1 MNVFGI
7 RRPGEF
13 SLPTEEGG
21 ELGMISLKWI
31 VEFLQRR
38 WMLIAAIAT
47 PVFIIALVAL
57 MLQPSKYTAA
67 ALMLMNPDQD
77 RVLAQDQM
85 ITANGSPAAPV
96 VDSQIEVL
104 RSPALAGRL
113 VDALGLVNDPEWN
126 KALRTPGGARDARLT
141 PEQRQRELDRE
152 RQHVVASVNDA
163 IGVHRRGVTYA
174 VEVSVTTSNPQRAAL
189 MANRLVDL
197 FQQYQTEEAAASATR
212 ANSWL
217 AARVADLRTEVQRKE
232 AAAQEYQEQNGL
244 LSTQSGLL
252 TEQQTTSLQ
261 TSLMQA
267 RSDLAEKTARY
278 DLLQRM
284 VSSGASVDT
293 LDGVLNSPVI
303 SALRTQEAD
312 IARREAD
319 LASRYVDTYPALVD
333 IRAEHKSI
341 RDQINAEIGRIS
353 AGMLNDVEVARS
365 RLTSAQQSMNSVQGQ
380 LAGSDQ
386 QMVHLRQLQRDAQT
400 SREVFEDFQ
409 QRYYQITG
417 QGSLHD
423 APAQLVASASPPSER
438 SSPKLSM
445 SLVLSMALGLGI
457 GLVAGFL
464 VEALDE
470 GLTSTDDLE
479 RKVGL
484 SALASIPKLTP
495 KELRPFADSPTP
507 VGVYLLEKQMSVFAE
522 AFRVLRA
529 SILFA
534 AHQAKTQVVAITSAT
549 PNEGKTT
556 TALCF
561 GRVAALSGQRVMIID
576 CDLRRR
582 TLKKLLNIEPAAG
595 LIQVLSGKATW
606 QEAAYLDEASGA
618 QVLSLTGWTFNPK
631 EIFGAEGMNRL
642 IAELRESFDLIVLD
656 CAPVLAVAETR
667 VVAAQA
673 DCTLVIARWRKTPV
687 RAIRAAIQQLQAGGA
702 ILRGVVING
711 VDRRAPYYYSYPEY
725 HASEV

>member
-1 MNVFGI
+1 
-7 RRPGEF
+7 
-13 SLPTEEGG
+13 
-21 ELGMISLKWI
+21 
-31 VEFLQRR
+31 
-38 WMLIAAIAT
+38 
-47 PVFIIALVAL
+47 
-57 MLQPSKYTAA
+57 
-67 ALMLMNPDQD
+67 
-77 RVLAQDQM
+77 
-85 ITANGSPAAPV
+85 
-96 VDSQIEVL
+96 
-104 RSPALAGRL
+104 
-113 VDALGLVNDPEWN
+113 
-126 KALRTPGGARDARLT
+126 
-141 PEQRQRELDRE
+141 
-152 RQHVVASVNDA
+152 
-163 IGVHRRGVTYA
+163 
-174 VEVSVTTSNPQRAAL
+174 
-189 MANRLVDL
+189 
-197 FQQYQTEEAAASATR
+197 
-212 ANSWL
+212 
-217 AARVADLRTEVQRKE
+217 
-232 AAAQEYQEQNGL
+232 
-244 LSTQSGLL
+244 
-252 TEQQTTSLQ
+252 
-261 TSLMQA
+261 
-267 RSDLAEKTARY
+267 
-278 DLLQRM
+278 
-284 VSSGASVDT
+284 
-293 LDGVLNSPVI
+293 
-303 SALRTQEAD
+303 
-312 IARREAD
+312 
-319 LASRYVDTYPALVD
+319 
-333 IRAEHKSI
+333 
-341 RDQINAEIGRIS
+341 
-353 AGMLNDVEVARS
+353 
-365 RLTSAQQSMNSVQGQ
+365 
-380 LAGSDQ
+380 
-386 QMVHLRQLQRDAQT
+386 
-400 SREVFEDFQ
+400 
-409 QRYYQITG
+409 
-417 QGSLHD
+417 
-423 APAQLVASASPPSER
+423 
-438 SSPKLSM
+438 M

-618 QVLSLTGWTFNPK
+618 QVLSLTGWTF
-631 EIFGAEGMNRL
+631 
-642 IAELRESFDLIVLD
+642 D